1 MSETVMIN
9 KTINEFV
16 VKFANVNGSGSASA
30 NSMFAKAIFR
40 MGIPVSPRN
49 VFPSNI
55 QGLPTW
61 FEVRVSEVGYLGR
74 RGELVDLIVAMN
86 PQSFQRDVDSLVPG
100 GYLFYDS
107 SKYINR
113 ASYRPDINWI
123 GIPLTEICA
132 REFANPK
139 QRLLF
144 KNIVYVGALAAL
156 LNIDIS
162 ILENLISEQFASK
175 TKLIEPNVHALQLGY
190 KEASKVHQCP
200 LDIHLQSRDL
210 LGDKILVDGN
220 TAAGIG
226 CVYAGATV
234 AGWYPI
240 TPSTSLIEAFE
251 KYCNK
256 YRTDEITGKNKF
268 AIIQAED
275 ELSAIG
281 MVVGAN
287 WNGARAFTATSGP
300 GISLMCE
307 ILGLAYFA
315 EVPVVLFDIQRGG
328 PSTGMPTRT
337 QQSDILTCAYASHGD
352 TKHVLLF
359 PADPTEC
366 FDMAVK
372 AFDLAE
378 RLQTPVIIM
387 SDLELGMNSWV
398 SPPLAWDDSKI
409 YDRGKVL
416 SADDLDKIDRFGRY
430 EDVDGDGITYRTIPG
445 THPDKGAYFTR
456 GSSHNSMAAYSE
468 SSQDYVE
475 NMDRLTAKFK
485 TAASLVPEP
494 LCLESNANNLYGVIY
509 FGTTDLVMQEA
520 IDQLKE
526 HDVALDGMCIKAFP
540 FNSMVTEF
548 INAHLKVYVVEQNRD
563 GQMRSL
569 LINEAGI
576 APDKIVSV
584 LHFDGMPITATFV
597 SDSIAKDLQV
607 LSFLTSASS
616 VLDPIEAFGINI
628 KEVQ

>member
-1 MSETVMIN
+1 MSKTS
-9 KTINEFV
+9 TINEFV
-16 VKFANVNGSGSASA
+16 IKFANVNGSGSASA
-30 NSMFAKAIFR
+30 NTMFAKAIFR

-61 FEVRVSEVGYLGR
+61 FEVRVSEAGYIGR
-74 RGELVDLIVAMN
+74 RGDLVDFIVAMN
-86 PQSFQRDVDSLVPG
+86 PQSFQQDIDSLMPG
-100 GYLFYDS
+100 GYIFYDS
-107 SKYINR
+107 SKYIDQTLF
-113 ASYRPDINWI
+113 RPDINWI
-123 GIPLTEICA
+123 GIPITEICA
-132 REFANPK
+132 REFSNPK

-156 LNIDIS
+156 LNIDADV
-162 ILENLISEQFASK
+162 LENLISEQFATK
-175 TKLIEPNVHALQLGY
+175 TKLIEPNIHALQLGY
-190 KEASKVHQCP
+190 KEASQIHQCP
-200 LDIHLQSRDL
+200 LDMHLQRRDL
-210 LGDKILVDGN
+210 LGDKILIDGN

-226 CVYAGATV
+226 CVYAGATIV
-234 AGWYPI
+234 GWYPI

-256 YRTDEITGKNKF
+256 YRVDEATGKNKF

-300 GISLMCE
+300 GISLMSE
-307 ILGLAYFA
+307 ILGLAYYA

-359 PADPTEC
+359 PSDPAEC
-366 FDMAVK
+366 FDMA
-372 AFDLAE
+372 AQSFDLAE

-398 SPPLAWDDSKI
+398 SPPLDWDDSKI

-416 SADDLDKIDRFGRY
+416 SAEELDKMEKFGRY
-430 EDVDGDGITYRTIPG
+430 SDVDGDGITYRTIPG

-468 SSQDYVE
+468 ISQDYVE
-475 NMDRLTAKFK
+475 NMTRLTTKFK
-485 TAASLVPEP
+485 TAVSLVPKP
-494 LCLESNANNLYGVIY
+494 LLLESNANNLYGVIY

-520 IDQLKE
+520 MDQLKE
-526 HDVALDGMCIKAFP
+526 LEIPLDGMCIKAFP
-540 FNSMVTEF
+540 FNSMVEDF
-548 INAHLKVYVVEQNRD
+548 INEHLKVYVVEQNRD
-563 GQMRSL
+563 AQMRSL
-569 LINEAGI
+569 LINEIGI
-576 APDKIVSV
+576 PPDQLVSV
-584 LHFDGMPITATFV
+584 LHFDGMPITAAFV
-597 SDSIAKDLQV
+597 SDSIAEDLQ
-607 LSFLTSASS
+607 LLPPSAPNP
-616 VLDPIEAFGINI
+616 VEAISIKF